1 MKLLTKRGLFI
12 ILVVF
17 AASCLFALDGKVVS
31 VTGKVEMQVNG
42 DNWVQLKEGDT
53 VPQGAIISS
62 GFKSQADIKLGG
74 SLLTVYQLT
83 RVSLRELSESTD
95 KVTTDLYLDA
105 GSVRADVKPLN
116 NKANGFQV
124 RTPVVTA
131 SVRGTTL
138 GVSGDG
144 GLDVFKGSVELSPM
158 DTGTPRYINAGQ
170 SIKADGGNIPSPFAN
185 GNQSFSVGIAGKS
198 PVDKPST
205 DTQITGG
212 ELGDGIITVPA
223 TGFEDSVEY
232 AVLEL
237 ENGDSTLITVD
248 DESSEVTLLN

>member
-1 MKLLTKRGLFI
+1 MKFLTKRGLFI
-12 ILVVF
+12 LLVIF
-17 AASCLFALDGKVVS
+17 IASSLFALDGKVVS

-42 DNWVQLKEGDT
+42 DNWVQLKEGDI

-131 SVRGTTL
+131 SVRGTDL

-144 GLDVFKGSVELSPM
+144 GLNVYRGLVALIPM
-158 DTGTPRYINAGQ
+158 DTGTTRYINGGQ
-170 SIKADGGNIPSPFAN
+170 SVKADGGNIPAPFAN
-185 GNQSFSVGIAGKS
+185 GSNSFTVGISGKS
-198 PVDKPST
+198 PNDKPTT
-205 DTQITGG
+205 DIQITGG
-212 ELGDGIITVPA
+212 ELGDGSVIIPA

-232 AVLEL
+232 AVVEL
-237 ENGDSTLITVD
+237 QNGEETVITVD
-248 DESSEVTLLN
+248 DNSSVVTVLN

>member
-1 MKLLTKRGLFI
+1 MKFLTKRGLFI
-12 ILVVF
+12 LLVVF

-31 VTGKVEMQVNG
+31 VTGKVEMQANG
-42 DNWVQLKEGDT
+42 DNWVQLKEGDV

-131 SVRGTTL
+131 SVRGTEL
-138 GVSGDG
+138 GVTGDG
-144 GLDVFKGSVELSPM
+144 GLNVYRGSVALIPM
-158 DTGTPRYINAGQ
+158 DTGTTRFINGGQ
-170 SIKADGGNIPSPFAN
+170 EIKADNGNIPSPFAK
-185 GNQSFSVGIAGKS
+185 GNQSFNVSISGQS
-198 PVDKPST
+198 PTDKPTT
-205 DTQITGG
+205 DMQITGG
-212 ELGDGIITVPA
+212 ELGDGIVTVPS

-232 AVLEL
+232 AVFEL
-237 ENGDSTLITVD
+237 QNGESSIITV
-248 DESSEVTLLN
+248 VN

>member
-1 MKLLTKRGLFI
+1 MNIFTKRALFI
-12 ILVVF
+12 LLAVF
-17 AASCLFALDGKVVS
+17 AVSTVFALDGTVVS
-31 VTGKVEMQVNG
+31 VTGKVEMQTSGNE
-42 DNWVQLKEGDT
+42 WVQLKKGDT

-83 RVSLRELSESTD
+83 RVSLRELSESAD

-131 SVRGTTL
+131 SVRGTEL

-144 GLDVFKGSVELSPM
+144 GLNVYRGSVALIPM
-158 DTGTPRYINAGQ
+158 DTGTTRFINGGQ
-170 SIKADGGNIPSPFAN
+170 DIKADNGNIPSPFAK
-185 GNQSFSVGIAGKS
+185 GSQSFDVGIAGKS
-198 PVDKPST
+198 PSDKPTT
-205 DTQITGG
+205 DMQITGG
-212 ELGDGIITVPA
+212 ELGDGIISIPA
-223 TGFEDSVEY
+223 TGFEDSIEY
-232 AVLEL
+232 AVYEL
-237 ENGDSTLITVD
+237 QSGESSVITV
-248 DESSEVTLLN
+248 VN